1 MRGTQAPAFD
11 DPVPNLGAKCP
22 TRNEKM
28 DGESSRL
35 RHAEEIIKIER
46 QYGDYLMIAIQSTLL
61 LRGPGIEAPE

>member
-1 MRGTQAPAFD
+1 
-11 DPVPNLGAKCP
+11 
-22 TRNEKM
+22 M

-46 QYGDYLMIAIQSTLL
+46 QYGDYLMIAIQSTRL